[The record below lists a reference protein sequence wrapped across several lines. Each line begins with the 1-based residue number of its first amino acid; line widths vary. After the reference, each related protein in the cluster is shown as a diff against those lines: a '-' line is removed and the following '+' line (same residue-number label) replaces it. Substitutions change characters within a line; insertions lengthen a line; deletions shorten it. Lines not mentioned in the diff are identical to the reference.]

1 MKKATILGLAAALA
15 AGAAAVLL
23 LGRREDAAAE
33 APVETGAAGSV
44 PVDPD
49 KTVAFPLKDKYAD
62 YSRGQDDP
70 IYRFSLETPAGAKE
84 ITVDKTQYET
94 YYIGDE
100 VICLE
105 TGGGL
110 QIV

>member
-1 MKKATILGLAAALA
+1 MKKGTVIGLASALA
-15 AGAAAVLL
+15 ACAAAALL
-23 LGRREDAAAE
+23 LGRKHESEDAPAAQ
-33 APVETGAAGSV
+33 APAAA

-70 IYRFSLETPAGAKE
+70 IYRFSLDTPAGAKE
-84 ITVDKTQYET
+84 ITVDQTQYET

-105 TGGGL
+105 TENGL